1 MIPPRYNDF
10 PERFHYK
17 ALKKHM
23 NKSSTLEEAVLA
35 LRILILQSIF
45 TNTERN
51 KHSYFFLKRQKTKG
65 ASILVMF
72 IYNVHFKNSNKS
84 FN

>member
-23 NKSSTLEEAVLA
+23 NKSFTFEEAVLA
-35 LRILILQSIF
+35 LRILILKCIF

-51 KHSYFFLKRQKTKG
+51 KHSYFF
-65 ASILVMF
+65 
-72 IYNVHFKNSNKS
+72 
-84 FN
+84 